1 MIAVVPD
8 ITSFPEGRDNP
19 RAQLTVP
26 VSLVRGDGVIYPTGN
41 NSHVVFIH
49 HNKRTVITNDKS
61 NKISLRCKQSWLV
74 FM

>member
-41 NSHVVFIH
+41 NSHVVLYI
-49 HNKRTVITNDKS
+49 ITNE
-61 NKISLRCKQSWLV
+61 QS
-74 FM
+74 

>member
-41 NSHVVFIH
+41 NSHVVLYI
-49 HNKRTVITNDKS
+49 ITNEQGSRFDPGHRPL
-61 NKISLRCKQSWLV
+61 NV
-74 FM
+74 